1 MSVRLRK
8 PPQRSCL
15 SCREQRDKRDLT
27 RLVRT
32 ADGHVRIDEGGRTP
46 GRGGYLCEASAC
58 WERAL
63 HGNVLDRALRANVPD
78 EDRATLRDYARRVAA
93 AGSQEGER

>member
-1 MSVRLRK
+1 MSARIRK

-32 ADGHVRIDEGGRTP
+32 ADGRVRIDEGGRTP
-46 GRGGYLCEASAC
+46 GRGGYLCEDPAC

-63 HGNVLDRALRANVPD
+63 QGRVLDRALRAEVAA
-78 EDRATLRDYARRVAA
+78 EDRATLQDHARRLAA
-93 AGSQEGER
+93 AGSREGER